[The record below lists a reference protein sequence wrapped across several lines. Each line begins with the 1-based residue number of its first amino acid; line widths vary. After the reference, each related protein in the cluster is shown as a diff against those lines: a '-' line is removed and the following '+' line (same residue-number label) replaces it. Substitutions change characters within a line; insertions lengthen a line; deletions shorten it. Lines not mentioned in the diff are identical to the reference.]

1 MKTKIAI
8 LFLLALFLTTGIY
21 LGGFASF
28 AQSGSRDD
36 SNSNPLDRLY
46 LLDTKAEDPTSKN
59 NASGSGTVN
68 PPKEESST
76 NDSSTGLVDLT
87 RRNGKSLSTQAVGNP
102 DTSGG
107 DSVSGAAGTNVGEAE
122 EEGAFLIL
130 DDAPLPD
137 VIMILAR
144 QAGINYQ
151 LEPKILDGVPVDKPD
166 GTVEI
171 IPHPNISIRFEN
183 VTARQALEAVLRN
196 HNLELV
202 EDPDPQIDIYRIVL
216 KDPEARPPLQTQV
229 VQLNYSDPVKM
240 KELLDPMLKAE
251 DERSSLI
258 VNTRTSQL
266 IFRATEKQI
275 ADVENLIKDLD
286 RPNKQVLIEA
296 NLLETSI
303 NPQSV
308 KGIDWSGTLREQNVT
323 FGNGLTSQ
331 ESTTV
336 SPGQSSTVTLPGGRQ
351 VTQTPG
357 SSTTTTRSTVLNPG
371 VGGLSMNTGTGFK
384 PSTAILNADGLSAT
398 LSFLNDDSDTKVVA
412 TPRTVTADNETA
424 TLSVTRAFPIFK
436 VNPGSAQ
443 VSASAEVTY
452 TNLGT
457 VLEVTPR
464 ITANSNIAMQVK
476 PEVSNIDSVDRQIL
490 NGSENTANIYAIR
503 RMETRVTIP
512 NTHTLVLG
520 GLISD
525 TKSNSS
531 TKVPILGDLPGIGLL
546 FRRDAKEQNRVN
558 LLIFITPTIV
568 TDLDFQR
575 ADSDFLSTKPEDLEK
590 DEEENRRSAWDSGR
604 PYDWRPKHKKKKGET
619 EDEPV
624 DDGDIEL
631 YGDDEGEE
639 SSSE

>member
-28 AQSGSRDD
+28 AQSGSRGD
-36 SNSNPLDRLY
+36 SNLNPLDRLY
-46 LLDTKAEDPTSKN
+46 LLDNDAEELTAEN
-59 NASGSGTVN
+59 NVSEGGVAT
-68 PPKEESST
+68 PPKENNSVGD
-76 NDSSTGLVDLT
+76 NSTGLVDLT
-87 RRNGKSLSTQAVGNP
+87 KRTGNSSAGQSVGSADSSGGNL
-102 DTSGG
+102 TSG
-107 DSVSGAAGTNVGEAE
+107 VTGAGESE

-216 KDPEARPPLQTQV
+216 KDPEAKPPLLTKV

-251 DERSSLI
+251 DARSSLI

-275 ADVENLIKDLD
+275 ADVEKLIVDLD

-336 SPGQSSTVTLPGGRQ
+336 TPGQSSTVALPGGRQ

-357 SSTTTTRSTVLNPG
+357 SSTTTTRNTVLNPG
-371 VGGLSMNTGTGFK
+371 VGGLSLNTGTGFK

-531 TKVPILGDLPGIGLL
+531 TKVPILGDIPGIGLL

-604 PYDWRPKHKKKKGET
+604 PYDWRPKHKKKK
-619 EDEPV
+619 DEEP
-624 DDGDIEL
+624 DGDPVSEGEVDL
-631 YGDDEGEE
+631 YGDEDGEE
-639 SSSE
+639 SSPK

>member
-28 AQSGSRDD
+28 AQTGAGGGS
-36 SNSNPLDRLY
+36 SSNPLDRLY
-46 LLDTKAEDPTSKN
+46 LLDEPDDSDESAQSRSEADESAIADSTQGFGGMVNLVEKQAASSKAVQSQSNPGNLITEAADARGDEDAED
-59 NASGSGTVN
+59 
-68 PPKEESST
+68 
-76 NDSSTGLVDLT
+76 D
-87 RRNGKSLSTQAVGNP
+87 
-102 DTSGG
+102 
-107 DSVSGAAGTNVGEAE
+107 
-122 EEGAFLIL
+122 GAFLIL

-137 VIMILAR
+137 VIKILAR

-151 LEPKILDGVPVDKPD
+151 LEPKILDGTPVDKPD

-196 HNLELV
+196 HNLELM

-216 KDPEARPPLQTQV
+216 KDPEAKPPLFTKV
-229 VQLNYSDPVKM
+229 VQLNYSDPTKM
-240 KELLDPMLKAE
+240 QELLQPILKAE
-251 DERSSLI
+251 DDRSSLI
-258 VNTRTSQL
+258 VNSRTSQL

-275 ADVENLIKDLD
+275 EDVEDLIVKLD

-296 NLLETSI
+296 NLLETSV

-308 KGIDWSGTLREQNVT
+308 KGVDWSGTLREQNLT
-323 FGNGLTSQ
+323 FGNGLTSR

-336 SPGQSSTVTLPGGRQ
+336 SPGQASTITLPGGRQ
-351 VTQTPG
+351 VTQTPS
-357 SSTTTTRSTVLNPG
+357 SSTTSSQSTVLNPG
-371 VGGLSMNTGTGFK
+371 VGGLSMNTGNGFK

-398 LSFLNDDSDTKVVA
+398 LSFLNDDSDTRVVA

-424 TLSVTRAFPIFK
+424 TLSVTRAFPIFQ
-436 VNPGSAQ
+436 VQPGSAQ
-443 VSASAEVTY
+443 IPASAQVTY

-476 PEVSNIDSVDRQIL
+476 PEVSNIDSIDRQTL
-490 NGSENTANIYAIR
+490 NGTENTANIYAIR
-503 RMETRVTIP
+503 RMETMVTIP

-525 TKSNSS
+525 TKSNAS

-546 FRRDAKEQNRVN
+546 FRKDSKEQNRVN

-568 TDLDFQR
+568 TEFDFQY
-575 ADSDFLSTKPEDLEK
+575 ADSDFLATKPEDLDEDMEK
-590 DEEENRRSAWDSGR
+590 NRPSAWNSGR
-604 PYDWRPKHKKKKGET
+604 PYDWSAKKKKKKPEKGS
-619 EDEPV
+619 V
-624 DDGDIEL
+624 DDGEDV
-631 YGDDEGEE
+631 DDGTADKTNKTDGVVETK
-639 SSSE
+639 